1 MVKFTNLLEIESL
14 REEIE
19 ELNWAI
25 SRADDRADMLR
36 PDKEGRAAMEIKR
49 NRLLRRLTELN
60 KANGFEY

>member
-1 MVKFTNLLEIESL
+1 MAKFTNLLEIEEL

-36 PDKEGRAAMEIKR
+36 PDKEGREAMEIKR
-49 NRLLRRLTELN
+49 NRLMRRLTELN
-60 KANGFEY
+60 KANGFDY